1 MFKSSPRETEWVSWL
16 FFALWSL
23 VIFVTIP
30 IARTLQGFVEQHLGR
45 QTFTYVVIAVVTL
58 VAVGAI
64 LYRIRLSVSTGS
76 SVWLAFIALI
86 FIGYTIRL
94 SAAPAEAVHFLEYGV
109 LGLLIYRAL
118 THRVK
123 DVSIYFM
130 ALMIGAMVGMMD
142 EAIQWVTPKRFWG
155 LNDIWLNFFAV
166 GLTQVAIAKGFR
178 PSIVSGR
185 PGALNVQRLCL
196 LTTVAVL
203 LLTASLLNTPT
214 RIAWYAQRIPILEFL
229 MTNESAMFE
238 YGYFYGDPEI
248 GSFTSRLSPQEL
260 SQNDEDFAEAS
271 AAILNQYRSDS
282 AYADFLE
289 KYTPVS
295 NPFVHEARVHLFR
308 RDRHIQRAEEEEV
321 DEETY
326 REYIAIV
333 YRENLIMEKY
343 FTQTFSR
350 SDYVLLPDQIAFLK
364 ENQSPDY
371 PFTSRVS
378 YDLITKISELHIM
391 VGLTLILLGL
401 TIVYWHFGKKRGV
414 QSV

>member
-64 LYRIRLSVSTGS
+64 LDRLRLSVSTGS
-76 SVWLAFIALI
+76 SVWLAIIAMI

-130 ALMIGAMVGMMD
+130 ALMIGAMVGMLD

-203 LLTASLLNTPT
+203 LLAASLLNTPT

-350 SDYVLLPDQIAFLK
+350 SDYVLLPDKIAFFR
-364 ENQSPDY
+364 ENQAPDY

-378 YDLITKISELHIM
+378 YDLITEITERQLM
-391 VGLTLILLGL
+391 VGLTLILFGL
-401 TIVYWHFGKKRGV
+401 AIVYWHFGKKRGV